1 MKFSGGNLQD
11 NLETQIKT
19 NIACLLSPKT
29 GTAAG
34 FISVMSVYTS
44 GVQSATPLNN
54 SVIANGV
61 VPIKDTEKLEK

>member
-11 NLETQIKT
+11 NLKSQIKT

-34 FISVMSVYTS
+34 FISVMSVCTFS
-44 GVQSATPLNN
+44 SATLLNN
-54 SVIANGV
+54 GLIAKGV
-61 VPIKDTEKLEK
+61 VPIKDTE

>member
-11 NLETQIKT
+11 NLKTQIKR
-19 NIACLLSPKT
+19 NRACLLSPKN

-34 FISVMSVYTS
+34 FISVMPVYTFS
-44 GVQSATPLNN
+44 SATLLNN

-61 VPIKDTEKLEK
+61 VPIKDTE